1 MLISSRGRLG
11 GLSDL
16 GAVTEGPEMFPG
28 ELRPIATSETAGS
41 TLTLDSITV
50 GPASVLAKIAPK
62 KIGPGGKVTIWGLP
76 PMVAYAI
83 MAVTVTGAG
92 MWAYQHFSGGR
103 RLATN
108 PRPRRAPRAKRARYK
123 R

>member
-11 GLSDL
+11 DL
-16 GAVTEGPEMFPG
+16 GAATEGPELFPG
-28 ELRPIATSETAGS
+28 ELRPVATFETPAS
-41 TLTLDSITV
+41 TMTIDSIV
-50 GPASVLAKIAPK
+50 IRPAASALATIAPK
-62 KIGPGGKVTIWGLP
+62 KIGPTGKVTIWGLP

>member
-1 MLISSRGRLG
+1 VLISSRGRLG
-11 GLSDL
+11 GL
-16 GAVTEGPEMFPG
+16 AEAPVEGPELFPG
-28 ELRPIATSETAGS
+28 QLRPGNTFDTGQS
-41 TLTLDSITV
+41 TLTV
-50 GPASVLAKIAPK
+50 GPMTIVSKVAPK

-92 MWAYQHFSGGR
+92 LWAYQLVKGRGR
-103 RLATN
+103 RVAPN
-108 PRPRRAPRAKRARYK
+108 PPRRSGARGKRPRYK